1 MLGGSPMLV
10 IVSDLHLGDNAFSGT
25 IPATAFRVFRE
36 RLRDMAYDAS
46 WRRGGRYRPIE
57 ELDLVLLGD
66 ILDFI
71 RSELWPCVSPG
82 DPEYVRPWSDPGG
95 PALQSKLGQIADSI
109 LAENA
114 QSLEVLRSFSDS
126 REVMTLPP
134 PTAGGGVAK
143 VSRDFASPD
152 RVPLK
157 VRTHYVA
164 GNHDWFL
171 HLPGEAYNAIRRR
184 VVSAMCLSNPANAPF
199 PHDPL
204 ESEALLRLCE
214 RHSAWMRHGDRFDP
228 LNCEASRDGSSLGD
242 AIVVDLLN
250 RFAATVR
257 AELGHTLPAEC
268 VQGLRQIDYVRPL
281 LLVPVWVNGLLAR
294 TCPDEKTR
302 KRVKSIWNRLVREF
316 LKLPFVEQRSETLPP
331 GTLEKMALVLR
342 ISEGVSLG
350 RLSRFMRWL
359 SRHTDGGDGRP
370 SFRDA
375 LTEGAIPPAR
385 SIVYGHTHRHEIV
398 PLDVGGNGAFEQ
410 RYLNS
415 GTWRVVHEQ
424 ARRRP
429 EAEMFT
435 NHWVMSYLAL
445 YKDDE
450 RGGRPFEAWSGALAL
465 PG

>member
-1 MLGGSPMLV
+1 MLGGTHMLV
-10 IVSDLHLGDNAFSGT
+10 IISDLHLSDNAFSGT

-57 ELDLVLLGD
+57 ELDVVLLGD

-71 RSELWPCVSPG
+71 RSELWPCVAQS
-82 DPEYVRPWSDPGG
+82 DPEYVRPWSDPAG
-95 PALQSKLGQIADSI
+95 PALQAKLGQIADSI
-109 LAENA
+109 LQKNA
-114 QSLEVLRSFSDS
+114 PSLEVIRSFRDS

-134 PTAGGGVAK
+134 ATAAGGVAK

-152 RVPLK
+152 RVPLN
-157 VRTHYVA
+157 VRTHYIA

-171 HLPGEAYNAIRRR
+171 HLPGEPYDAIRRR
-184 VVSAMCLSNPANAPF
+184 VVSAMCLANQANAPF

-204 ESEALLRLCE
+204 ESDALLSLCE
-214 RHSAWMRHGDRFDP
+214 RHRAWMRHGDMFDP

-250 RFAATVR
+250 RFAATVC
-257 AELGHTLPAEC
+257 AELGQKLPAEC
-268 VQGLRQIDYVRPL
+268 LSGLRQIDYVRPL
-281 LLVPVWVNGLLAR
+281 LLIPVWVNGLLAR
-294 TCPDEKTR
+294 TCPDEKVR
-302 KRVKSIWNRLVREF
+302 KSVKSIWNKLVQDF
-316 LKLPFVEQRSETLPP
+316 LKIPFVEEREETLPP
-331 GTLEKMALVLR
+331 GTLQKIALVLKL
-342 ISEGVSLG
+342 SQGVSLG
-350 RLSRFMRWL
+350 RLSRFFNWL
-359 SRHTDGGDGRP
+359 NGRTGGGDSRP

-375 LTEGAIPPAR
+375 LREDAIRPAR
-385 SIVYGHTHRHEIV
+385 SIVYGHTHRYEIV

-410 RYLNS
+410 RYLNA

-424 ARRRP
+424 TRRKP
-429 EAEMFT
+429 EDEMFT